1 MSQMLD
7 RAKVPAMKQARR
19 QAVADAASMPK
30 LLQQPEPITEVQ
42 NASLS
47 EASDWRTLLR
57 LMTWLSPSYPVGAF
71 AYSSGIEWAIEAG
84 DIRDAAT
91 LAEWLRGFLSHG
103 AGRNDAI
110 LMAQA
115 YRAVRGADNTR
126 LRDIAELANALASS
140 RERHLETTAQGR
152 AFLDVTRAAW
162 GCAAL
167 ENLVTQWNGPVAYP
181 VAVGVACAGHDVA
194 LAPALLAFV
203 HAQTANWISAGVR
216 LIPLG
221 QTDSQ
226 HVLAQLEE
234 NISTAAQ
241 AAFDAPLDDLG
252 SATFRAD
259 IGAMHH
265 ETQYTRLF
273 RS

>member
-1 MSQMLD
+1 M
-7 RAKVPAMKQARR
+7 R
-19 QAVADAASMPK
+19 QGS
-30 LLQQPEPITEVQ
+30 
-42 NASLS
+42 
-47 EASDWRTLLR
+47 
-57 LMTWLSPSYPVGAF
+57 
-71 AYSSGIEWAIEAG
+71 
-84 DIRDAAT
+84 
-91 LAEWLRGFLSHG
+91 
-103 AGRNDAI
+103 
-110 LMAQA
+110 
-115 YRAVRGADNTR
+115 
-126 LRDIAELANALASS
+126 
-140 RERHLETTAQGR
+140 
-152 AFLDVTRAAW
+152 
-162 GCAAL
+162 
-167 ENLVTQWNGPVAYP
+167 GPVAYP
-181 VAVGVACAGHDVA
+181 GAFGVACGGHDGA

-241 AAFDAPLDDLG
+241 AAFDATLDDLG

-259 IGAMHH
+259 IGAMRH